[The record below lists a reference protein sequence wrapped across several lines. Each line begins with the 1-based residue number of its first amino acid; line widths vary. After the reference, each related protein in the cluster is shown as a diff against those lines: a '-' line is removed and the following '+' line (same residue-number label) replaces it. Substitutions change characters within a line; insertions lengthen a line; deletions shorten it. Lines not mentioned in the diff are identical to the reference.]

1 MSTIKYFTEE
11 GLTKLKND
19 LMHLIN
25 VERPSISLQ
34 IAEARDKGDLSENA
48 EYEAAKEAQAMLEL
62 KIAKL
67 QETISNARIVNPTK
81 VDISKVYIFNSVKV
95 LNLDTKT
102 EIVYTIVPDNEVN
115 IKEGKI
121 SMSSPIA
128 GGLLGKKTGDKTE
141 INIPAGKLN
150 LKILKIFRADK

>member
-1 MSTIKYFTEE
+1 
-11 GLTKLKND
+11 
-19 LMHLIN
+19 
-25 VERPSISLQ
+25 
-34 IAEARDKGDLSENA
+34 GDLSENA